1 MDLHAVKLS
10 GNDLAQ
16 LDIFGHDKNAEL
28 DVREG
33 LSNYKE
39 LVNWP
44 VYYAD
49 SGHLVTHYIEG
60 VHAMGVREFDPGK
73 GVCGKTSNML
83 GKLLKCAHASAYAMF
98 RSNMYA
104 KLLVSHANLNKT
116 DTTPAEYVIPIAKL
130 KQFYRDNSSVRTG
143 MFQVEYAKVHQLTAN
158 IVQKLMEGG
167 SWLDLSSAY
176 SRLYL
181 DRKYKHLNTA
191 TLLKCYTPRNG
202 LTNRQIDESKNISHN
217 IIIIDALIICCNDVK
232 IHCVLVSQFGER
244 GEQLSILP
252 YRRENIFLYNAYVSN

>member
-39 LVNWP
+39 LVKWP
-44 VYYAD
+44 VYFAD
-49 SGHLVTHYIEG
+49 SGHLVTHYI
-60 VHAMGVREFDPGK
+60 
-73 GVCGKTSNML
+73 
-83 GKLLKCAHASAYAMF
+83 KCAHASAYAMF

-181 DRKYKHLNTA
+181 DRKYKHLNT
-191 TLLKCYTPRNG
+191 TT
-202 LTNRQIDESKNISHN
+202 Q
-217 IIIIDALIICCNDVK
+217 
-232 IHCVLVSQFGER
+232 
-244 GEQLSILP
+244 
-252 YRRENIFLYNAYVSN
+252 